1 MKIINDF
8 NKVFFIF
15 FSILPLSIVVGPSV
29 SLLNILI
36 LVLMYFVCFYKNHYK
51 ILKNSNVLKFLFLIY
66 LYLILNSILSIN
78 HEISLTRNLGFI
90 RLILLFIAINYFF
103 PFTKTI

>member
-8 NKVFFIF
+8 NKVFSF

-36 LVLMYFVCFYKNHYK
+36 LVLMYFYVFFYKNHYK

-66 LYLILNSILSIN
+66 IIFNS
-78 HEISLTRNLGFI
+78 
-90 RLILLFIAINYFF
+90 
-103 PFTKTI
+103 

>member
-36 LVLMYFVCFYKNHYK
+36 LVLMYLCF
-51 ILKNSNVLKFLFLIY
+51 FLQKPLQNF
-66 LYLILNSILSIN
+66 
-78 HEISLTRNLGFI
+78 
-90 RLILLFIAINYFF
+90 
-103 PFTKTI
+103 KK